1 MGNVN
6 VSNLK
11 TAVQKLGQTSKFDH
25 PGLVHI
31 TEQDFDVLIDLKY
44 AQTDNFTGQII
55 YQHDQCFLH
64 PDAAKALQK
73 AVEVAGTLGF
83 KLKVFDAFRPPSAQ
97 ERLWQVCPNPDY
109 VADPKIGSNH
119 TRGVAVDLTLI
130 NPENGFELD
139 MGTAFDTMESRSHHF
154 YLGLP
159 QEQMQINRMYLLT
172 VMLTAGF
179 VHHPREWWHYQ
190 LPNANSYVLV
200 NAEI

>member
-6 VSNLK
+6 VSNLN
-11 TAVQKLGQTSKFDH
+11 TAVQKSNHANKFDH
-25 PGLVHI
+25 LGLVHI
-31 TEQDFDVLIDLKY
+31 TEQDFDLFIDLKY

-64 PDAAKALQK
+64 PNAAKALLK
-73 AVEVAGTLGF
+73 AVEVAKDLGF
-83 KLKVFDAFRPPSAQ
+83 KIKVFDAFRPQSAQ

-119 TRGVAVDLTLI
+119 TRAVAIDLTLI
-130 NPENGFELD
+130 NPENGTELD
-139 MGTAFDTMESRSHHF
+139 MGTGFDTMDARSHHF

-159 QEQMQINRMYLLT
+159 QAQMQVNRMCLLT

-190 LPNANSYVLV
+190 LPNANNYDLV
-200 NAEI
+200 AAEI

>member
-6 VSNLK
+6 VSNLN
-11 TAVQKLGQTSKFDH
+11 TAAQNSSPLANYDH
-25 PGLVHI
+25 SGLVHI

-44 AQTDNFTGQII
+44 AQKDNFTGQVI

-64 PDAAKALQK
+64 PKAAKALNK
-73 AVEVAGTLGF
+73 AVEVAKSLGF
-83 KLKVFDAFRPPSAQ
+83 KIKVFDAFRPQSAQ

-119 TRGVAVDLTLI
+119 TRGVAIDLTLI
-130 NPENGFELD
+130 NPENGTELD
-139 MGTAFDTMESRSHHF
+139 MGTGFDTMEPRSHHF
-154 YLGLP
+154 HVGLA

-190 LPNANSYVLV
+190 LPNANSYELV

>member
-1 MGNVN
+1 MGNIN
-6 VSNLK
+6 VSNSN
-11 TAVQKLGQTSKFDH
+11 TAIQNSSPLANYDH
-25 PGLVHI
+25 SGLVHI

-64 PDAAKALQK
+64 PNAATALHK
-73 AVEVAGTLGF
+73 AVEVAKSLGF
-83 KLKVFDAFRPPSAQ
+83 KIKVFDAFRPQSAQ

-119 TRGVAVDLTLI
+119 TRGVAIDLTLI
-130 NPENGFELD
+130 NPENGTELD
-139 MGTAFDTMESRSHHF
+139 MGTGFDTMEPRSHHF
-154 YLGLP
+154 HVGLA

-190 LPNANSYVLV
+190 LPNANSYELV